1 MYLFYFGLVPDLQ
14 VDTLWVLCREGLYS
28 KLCTFLF
35 YTFLLLG
42 NPFRNNCNLDK
53 CQWNIF
59 HYLSRSRASNVVP
72 IVSENLTNK
81 DPEVQ
86 NLSRYS
92 FMNVIFFFWLPQFC
106 LISSSLEFY
115 WTFLILCK
123 ISNLLAIKIDWWK
136 PWIQSTKKHSKNLL
150 WNNWAKN
157 YLINQSSKFHK
168 EKTICSSHQLMRKK
182 YFIMIFSS
190 LFHTSLHL
198 EGANLSHLDLDTFSY
213 NNFSSFPST

>member
-1 MYLFYFGLVPDLQ
+1 MFLHNLKIILLLFSFSCNLIKQSLKCLKNNKNVLETVIGKVFLYYFLLLLFNYLYLFYFGLVPDLQ

-106 LISSSLEFY
+106 LFSSSLEFY

-136 PWIQSTKKHSKNLL
+136 P
-150 WNNWAKN
+150 
-157 YLINQSSKFHK
+157 
-168 EKTICSSHQLMRKK
+168 
-182 YFIMIFSS
+182 
-190 LFHTSLHL
+190 
-198 EGANLSHLDLDTFSY
+198 
-213 NNFSSFPST
+213 